1 MRVPRS
7 TAAGATAAAPRQQ
20 FGRLIDG
27 RLRDFIVAIFT
38 LSVYH
43 VLMVENLH
51 SSDRTKKNAPT
62 AANSQSMSTTLMR
75 DFATRN
81 SNADA
86 STTISSYANAGLTL
100 SRQMT
105 TERIDTTGGKG
116 GARRIPHPG
125 GPAPKLTKNHSIMKR
140 AGSWAPIV
148 LETYKLLFFDVPKVG
163 STGFKQLFLRM
174 TGSELWKERNAD
186 QLHWKAATHLRTLS
200 NYTLEEAQVMMTSPN
215 WNRVIFVRD
224 PKERLL
230 SAFLDKV
237 VRNRGVYAG
246 RACCKKYHYERE
258 FREKKW
264 GASKR
269 EIQCMYEVFTFEGFL
284 HLAATECR
292 DEPHWRAQS
301 RRVDS
306 DFWGYVNF
314 VGYMDS
320 IAKDTKSMLELLA
333 PDAWDKY
340 GASGWGTTGNESI
353 FQGLDNAHHHT
364 HGGAS
369 SHYFSYFTPRI
380 EKEADTYLA
389 EEYEHGV
396 IKLSHRSRFQ

>member
-1 MRVPRS
+1 MWVPRS
-7 TAAGATAAAPRQQ
+7 TATGTTVAVPRQQ

-43 VLMVENLH
+43 VLVVENVH
-51 SSDRTKKNAPT
+51 SSDRTRTNSPT
-62 AANSQSMSTTLMR
+62 AAFSQSSTLMR

-81 SNADA
+81 SNAVA
-86 STTISSYANAGLTL
+86 RATIRSHTNDELTP
-100 SRQMT
+100 SQQMT
-105 TERIDTTGGKG
+105 KRIDTTCGKG

-125 GPAPKLTKNHSIMKR
+125 GPAPKLTRDHCIMKR

-186 QLHWKAATHLRTLS
+186 QLHWKATTHLRTLS

-246 RACCKKYHYERE
+246 RACCKKYHYVRE

-269 EIQCMYEVFTFEGFL
+269 EIQCMHEVFTFEGFL
-284 HLAATECR
+284 RLATTECK

-306 DFWGYVNF
+306 DFWGYINF

-320 IAKDTKSMLELLA
+320 IAKDAKSMLELLA

-369 SHYFSYFTPRI
+369 SHYHSHFTPRI
-380 EKEADTYLA
+380 EKEADVYLA
-389 EEYEHGV
+389 EEYQHGV
-396 IKLSHRSRFQ
+396 IKLPHHCNRSQ